1 MKKLIIILLV
11 TTLFIQCQSNQIHL
25 IQKNQVG
32 LITKTTKVKDLD
44 KVFVKDS
51 LVKTQYEKNQPKFLT
66 EDYEVYS
73 KKGTHLLTIN
83 IENDNDSTSIIQS
96 VQIFSPIYK
105 TKKEISIA
113 SVFKDLK
120 ENYDLKK
127 VESTITSVSIYVN
140 ELNASFNITNKDMGI
155 SEFNTNKI
163 SLDQIPDNAP
173 FKYITVWLN

>member
-1 MKKLIIILLV
+1 MKKLIILLLV

-32 LITKTTKVKDLD
+32 LITGTTKVSDLD
-44 KVFVKDS
+44 KIFAKDS
-51 LVKTQYEKNQPKFLT
+51 LVKPIYEKNQTKYLSK
-66 EDYEVYS
+66 DYEVYT

-83 IENDNDSTSIIQS
+83 IENDNDSTSTIQS
-96 VQIFSPIYK
+96 VQVFSPLYK
-105 TKKEISIA
+105 TKKEISVV

-127 VESTITSVSIYVN
+127 VSSTITSASVFVN
-140 ELNASFNITNKDMGI
+140 ELNASFIIANKDLGI
-155 SEFNTNKI
+155 SEFNTRKI

-173 FKYITVWLN
+173 FKYITVWFN

>member
-1 MKKLIIILLV
+1 
-11 TTLFIQCQSNQIHL
+11 
-25 IQKNQVG
+25 
-32 LITKTTKVKDLD
+32 
-44 KVFVKDS
+44 
-51 LVKTQYEKNQPKFLT
+51 
-66 EDYEVYS
+66 
-73 KKGTHLLTIN
+73 LTIN